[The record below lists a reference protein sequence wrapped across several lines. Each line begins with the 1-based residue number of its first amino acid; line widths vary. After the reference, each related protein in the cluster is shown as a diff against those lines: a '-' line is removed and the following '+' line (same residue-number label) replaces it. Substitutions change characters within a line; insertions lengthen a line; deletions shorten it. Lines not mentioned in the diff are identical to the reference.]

1 MLVSCKAGVLGCS
14 RGPLGASRAPKHYV
28 LKRILKNQQN
38 RYPKIDPRAR
48 PTFDIPVGLFCDTY
62 EKARI
67 AKAGNFDV
75 PVGEVKF
82 EEKVRG
88 VRNGSNVTPVVV
100 SSENKAYRL
109 SDEVTR
115 KSYL

>member
-1 MLVSCKAGVLGCS
+1 M
-14 RGPLGASRAPKHYV
+14 H
-28 LKRILKNQQN
+28 
-38 RYPKIDPRAR
+38 

-88 VRNGSNVTPVVV
+88 VRNGSNATPVMVL
-100 SSENKAYRL
+100 SHDQPRRE

-115 KSYL
+115 KSYQ

>member
-1 MLVSCKAGVLGCS
+1 M
-14 RGPLGASRAPKHYV
+14 
-28 LKRILKNQQN
+28 
-38 RYPKIDPRAR
+38 
-48 PTFDIPVGLFCDTY
+48 DIPVGIFCDTY

-88 VRNGSNVTPVVV
+88 VRNGSNATPAMVL
-100 SSENKAYRL
+100 SPDKARRKSNK
-109 SDEVTR
+109 VTR
-115 KSYL
+115 KSYQYVSPSISSN

>member
-1 MLVSCKAGVLGCS
+1 MH
-14 RGPLGASRAPKHYV
+14 P
-28 LKRILKNQQN
+28 N
-38 RYPKIDPRAR
+38 
-48 PTFDIPVGLFCDTY
+48 FDIPVGLFCYTY

-88 VRNGSNVTPVVV
+88 VRNGSNATAVMVLSPD
-100 SSENKAYRL
+100 KACRL
-109 SDEVTR
+109 SDKATR
-115 KSYL
+115 KSYQYVSPSISSNLLTLASSP

>member
-1 MLVSCKAGVLGCS
+1 M
-14 RGPLGASRAPKHYV
+14 H
-28 LKRILKNQQN
+28 
-38 RYPKIDPRAR
+38 

-88 VRNGSNVTPVVV
+88 VRNGSNATPVMV
-100 SSENKAYRL
+100 SSLDRAQHTSNEI
-109 SDEVTR
+109 TR
-115 KSYL
+115 KSYQYVLPSISSSN

>member
-1 MLVSCKAGVLGCS
+1 V
-14 RGPLGASRAPKHYV
+14 
-28 LKRILKNQQN
+28 
-38 RYPKIDPRAR
+38 R
-48 PTFDIPVGLFCDTY
+48 PTVDIPVGLFCDTY

-88 VRNGSNVTPVVV
+88 VRNGSNATPVMV
-100 SSENKAYRL
+100 L
-109 SDEVTR
+109 SPDRVRRTSDNITR
-115 KSYL
+115 KSYQ

>member
-1 MLVSCKAGVLGCS
+1 MEFW
-14 RGPLGASRAPKHYV
+14 
-28 LKRILKNQQN
+28 KNQQN
-38 RYPKIDPRAR
+38 RHPKIDPTVR
-48 PTFDIPVGLFCDTY
+48 PTVDIPVGIFCDTY

-88 VRNGSNVTPVVV
+88 VRNGSNGTPVMV
-100 SSENKAYRL
+100 
-109 SDEVTR
+109 
-115 KSYL
+115 

>member
-1 MLVSCKAGVLGCS
+1 M
-14 RGPLGASRAPKHYV
+14 
-28 LKRILKNQQN
+28 
-38 RYPKIDPRAR
+38 R
-48 PTFDIPVGLFCDTY
+48 PTFDIPVGIFCDTY

-88 VRNGSNVTPVVV
+88 VRNGSNATPVMV
-100 SSENKAYRL
+100 L
-109 SDEVTR
+109 SPDRRRRESDQVTR
-115 KSYL
+115 KSYQYVSPSISSNIYISYTIA

>member
-1 MLVSCKAGVLGCS
+1 MV
-14 RGPLGASRAPKHYV
+14 H
-28 LKRILKNQQN
+28 
-38 RYPKIDPRAR
+38 

-75 PVGEVKF
+75 PVSEVKF

-88 VRNGSNVTPVVV
+88 VRNGSNATPVMV
-100 SSENKAYRL
+100 SSPDRP
-109 SDEVTR
+109 
-115 KSYL
+115 

>member
-1 MLVSCKAGVLGCS
+1 M
-14 RGPLGASRAPKHYV
+14 
-28 LKRILKNQQN
+28 
-38 RYPKIDPRAR
+38 AR

-67 AKAGNFDV
+67 AKLGNFDV

-88 VRNGSNVTPVVV
+88 VRNGSNATPVMV
-100 SSENKAYRL
+100 
-109 SDEVTR
+109 
-115 KSYL
+115 